1 MAASEWQVKN
11 MNAARKR
18 LAAQRLERKAQVLWA
33 ESARLEAEVLR
44 LRAAEAASGS
54 PEPPLERPR
63 RAS

>member
-1 MAASEWQVKN
+1 MGSEWHILV

-18 LAAQRLERKAQVLWA
+18 LAAQRHERKARDFWA
-33 ESARLEAEVLR
+33 ESARLT
-44 LRAAEAASGS
+44 AEAARLKASES

>member
-1 MAASEWQVKN
+1 MGSAWHIMI

-18 LAAQRLERKAQVLWA
+18 QAAQRLERKAQEFWA
-33 ESARLEAEVLR
+33 ESARLD
-44 LRAAEAASGS
+44 AEAARLKASES